1 VLGYVGRQEPA
12 KILFKRKNS
21 LRRSKILICLAVV
34 SFVGKILVNDSSKYT
49 GVVASKSTFTVL
61 FSVVFLDNLGF
72 AIVVPYLYFFVRF
85 LGGSTL
91 LYGILL
97 VSYSLMSFI
106 FTPLVARFSDH
117 YGRRKILLVALAVSS
132 FAYFIFGASQVIWLL
147 FLGRMLSGT
156 TAATV
161 PVAQAYVADVTTPNQ
176 RLRYLGLLGAA
187 AGIAFI
193 LGPAIGGTLSSL
205 FGYAVPSY
213 LACALAFTN
222 LVSAYFLLPEPTS
235 FNIKRTVLSFR
246 ALLNVLRKRKIVLLL
261 AIYFLFFVSF
271 VFLQASLSPW
281 LQAVFGFGALQTGLI
296 FFFFGAISV
305 FTQAV
310 ILPALG
316 KRFTRLNL
324 TLIGVAFLAGGLL
337 TLSIVPNLAVM
348 MVVTAVLSFGFGI
361 QIVTL
366 NTLISTN
373 TPENAQGGALGVAWA
388 IAGLAQ
394 TTAPV
399 LAATAFSIGISAGFD
414 GLAFAISAAIS
425 VATIPLVMALKRV
438 SI

>member
-1 VLGYVGRQEPA
+1 MKVLANYKQEGSVSA
-12 KILFKRKNS
+12 
-21 LRRSKILICLAVV
+21 RR
-34 SFVGKILVNDSSKYT
+34 
-49 GVVASKSTFTVL
+49 STFTVL

-72 AIVVPYLYFFVRF
+72 AIVVPYLYFFVRS

-97 VSYSLMSFI
+97 ASYSLMSFI
-106 FTPLVARFSDH
+106 FTPLVARFSDR
-117 YGRRKILLVALAVSS
+117 YGRRKILLAALAVSS

-161 PVAQAYVADVTTPNQ
+161 PVAQAYVADVTTKNQ

-205 FGYAVPSY
+205 FGYAVPSF
-213 LACALAFTN
+213 LASALAFIN

-246 ALLNVLRKRKIVLLL
+246 ALLDVLRKRKIALLL

-281 LQAVFGFGALQTGLI
+281 LQEVFGFGALQTGLV
-296 FFFFGAISV
+296 FFFFGTVSV

-310 ILPALG
+310 LLPALS
-316 KRFTRLNL
+316 KRFSRLNL
-324 TLIGVAFLAGGLL
+324 TLLGITFLASGLL
-337 TLSIVPNLAVM
+337 ALSLIPNLAFMLAVA
-348 MVVTAVLSFGFGI
+348 AVLSFGFGI

-394 TTAPV
+394 TAAPV
-399 LAATAFSIGISAGFD
+399 LAATVFSFGVSAEFAGLVFVVSALISVSTVPLL
-414 GLAFAISAAIS
+414 LAFKK
-425 VATIPLVMALKRV
+425 VEQK
-438 SI
+438 

>member
-1 VLGYVGRQEPA
+1 
-12 KILFKRKNS
+12 
-21 LRRSKILICLAVV
+21 
-34 SFVGKILVNDSSKYT
+34 LVNDSSKVT
-49 GVVASKSTFTVL
+49 GVFASKSTFTVL

-72 AIVVPYLYFFVRF
+72 AIVVPYLYFFVRS

-97 VSYSLMSFI
+97 ASYSLMSFI
-106 FTPLVARFSDH
+106 FTPLVARFSDR
-117 YGRRKILLVALAVSS
+117 YGRRKILLAALAVSS
-132 FAYFIFGASQVIWLL
+132 IAYFIFGASQVIWLL

-161 PVAQAYVADVTTPNQ
+161 PVAQAYVADVTTTNQ

-205 FGYAVPSY
+205 FGYAVPSF

-235 FNIKRTVLSFR
+235 FNIKRNVLSFK
-246 ALLNVLRKRKIVLLL
+246 ALLDILKKRKVALLL

-281 LQAVFGFGALQTGLI
+281 LQEVFGFGALQTGLV
-296 FFFFGAISV
+296 FFFFGGISV

-310 ILPALG
+310 LLPALS
-316 KRFTRLNL
+316 KKLSRLNL
-324 TLIGVAFLAGGLL
+324 TLLGIAFLASGLL
-337 TLSIVPNLAVM
+337 ALSVVPNLAAMLAVA
-348 MVVTAVLSFGFGI
+348 AVLSFGFGI

-394 TTAPV
+394 TAAPV
-399 LAATAFSIGISAGFD
+399 LAATAFSFGVSAGFA
-414 GLAFAISAAIS
+414 GLAFVVSALIS
-425 VATIPLVMALKRV
+425 VATVPLILAFKKAEQK
-438 SI
+438 

>member
-1 VLGYVGRQEPA
+1 L
-12 KILFKRKNS
+12 L
-21 LRRSKILICLAVV
+21 
-34 SFVGKILVNDSSKYT
+34 GKILVNDRSKTT
-49 GVVASKSTFTVL
+49 GVFASKSTFTVL

-72 AIVVPYLYFFVRF
+72 AIVVPYLYFFVRS

-97 VSYSLMSFI
+97 ASYSLMSFI
-106 FTPLVARFSDH
+106 FTPLVARFSDR
-117 YGRRKILLVALAVSS
+117 YGRRKILLAALAVSS

-161 PVAQAYVADVTTPNQ
+161 PVAQAYVADVTIPNQ
-176 RLRYLGLLGAA
+176 RLKYLGLLGAA

-205 FGYAVPSY
+205 FGYSVPSF
-213 LACALAFTN
+213 LASALALAN
-222 LVSAYFLLPEPTS
+222 LVSAYFLLPEPAS

-246 ALLNVLRKRKIVLLL
+246 ALLDVLRKRKIALLL
-261 AIYFLFFVSF
+261 TIYFLFFVSF

-281 LQAVFGFGALQTGLI
+281 LQEVFGFGALQVGLV
-296 FFFFGAISV
+296 FFFFGAVSV
-305 FTQAV
+305 CTQAV
-310 ILPALG
+310 LLPALS
-316 KRFTRLNL
+316 KRFSRLNL
-324 TLIGVAFLAGGLL
+324 TLLGITFLAVGLL
-337 TLSIVPNLAVM
+337 ALSIVPNLAVM
-348 MVVTAVLSFGFGI
+348 LAVSVVLSFGFGI

-394 TTAPV
+394 TAAPV
-399 LAATAFSIGISAGFD
+399 LAATAFSFGVSAGFA
-414 GLAFAISAAIS
+414 GLAFIVSAFIS
-425 VATIPLVMALKRV
+425 VATVPLILVFKKLEQK
-438 SI
+438 

>member
-1 VLGYVGRQEPA
+1 M
-12 KILFKRKNS
+12 
-21 LRRSKILICLAVV
+21 LICSVAVNLLVTILANDTSKTTYV
-34 SFVGKILVNDSSKYT
+34 S
-49 GVVASKSTFTVL
+49 ASRSTFGVL

-72 AIVVPYLYFFVRF
+72 AIVVPYLYFFVRS

-97 VSYSLMSFI
+97 ASYSLMSFI
-106 FTPLVARFSDH
+106 FTPLVARFSDR
-117 YGRRKILLVALAVSS
+117 YGRRKILLAALAVAS
-132 FAYFIFGASQVIWLL
+132 FAYFIFGVSQVIWLL

-161 PVAQAYVADVTTPNQ
+161 PVAQAYVADVTTKNE

-205 FGYAVPSY
+205 FGYAVPSF
-213 LACALAFTN
+213 LASSLALIN
-222 LVSAYFLLPEPTS
+222 LVSAYFLLPEPAS

-246 ALLNVLRKRKIVLLL
+246 ALLNVLRKRKIALLL
-261 AIYFLFFVSF
+261 SIYFLFFVSF

-281 LQAVFGFGALQTGLI
+281 LQAVFGFEALQTGLI

-310 ILPALG
+310 LLPALS
-316 KRFTRLNL
+316 KKLSRLNL
-324 TLIGVAFLAGGLL
+324 TLLGVAFLALGLL
-337 TLSIVPNLAVM
+337 ALSVSPNLAVM
-348 MVVTAVLSFGFGI
+348 LVVAAVLSFGFGI

-394 TTAPV
+394 TAAPV
-399 LAATAFSIGISAGFD
+399 LAATAFSFGVSAGFA
-414 GLAFAISAAIS
+414 GLSFVVSALIS
-425 VATIPLVMALKRV
+425 VVTIPLILAFKKVEQK
-438 SI
+438 